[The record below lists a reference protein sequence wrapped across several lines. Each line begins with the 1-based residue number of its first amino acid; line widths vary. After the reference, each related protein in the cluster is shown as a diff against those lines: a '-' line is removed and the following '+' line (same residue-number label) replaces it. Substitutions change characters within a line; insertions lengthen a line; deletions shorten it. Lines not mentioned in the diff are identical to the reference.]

1 MTQYS
6 EPTGNT
12 PRNAAALWA
21 LLLGI
26 AALVLAPVIVGGL
39 LGIVAAILAIVGLTR
54 PQRKGLAIG
63 GLVTGIV
70 SLPIAFLA
78 VFVWAA
84 LLIPMTTGRT
94 ERARQAQT
102 EAELSNLKI
111 ALEIF
116 ETDLGRYPTTA
127 EGLDYLVR
135 NRTGDT
141 LWRGPYIE
149 RRPLDPWGHAYI
161 YLCLGVENPTSF
173 DLFSAGPDGVP
184 GTRDDVKLLRP

>member
-26 AALVLAPVIVGGL
+26 AALVLAPVVIGGL
-39 LGIVAAILAIVGLTR
+39 LGVAAAILAIVGLTR
-54 PQRKGLAIG
+54 PQRKGLAIA

-116 ETDLGRYPTTA
+116 ETDLGRYPTT
-127 EGLDYLVR
+127 EGDCIWRPMHATRFAPANLRFRAGLGSLMD
-135 NRTGDT
+135 TGRP
-141 LWRGPYIE
+141 RGSLKK
-149 RRPLDPWGHAYI
+149 PL
-161 YLCLGVENPTSF
+161 SF
-173 DLFSAGPDGVP
+173 
-184 GTRDDVKLLRP
+184 